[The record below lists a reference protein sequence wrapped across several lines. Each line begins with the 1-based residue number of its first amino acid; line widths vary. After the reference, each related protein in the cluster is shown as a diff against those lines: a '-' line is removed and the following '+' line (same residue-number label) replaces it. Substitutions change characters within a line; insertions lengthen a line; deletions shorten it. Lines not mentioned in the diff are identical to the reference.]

1 MNQNIPSLHPC
12 TLTDLPT
19 LQAIS
24 RETFAATFG
33 GGQHHARP
41 REIPRYRL
49 RHRQTP
55 PRDD

>member
-33 GGQHHARP
+33 AP